1 MPKHFIKSILIFL
14 ISTNSFALLEIGGD
28 FRYNRRVFGTD
39 NQSKSTSRTWGSSIA
54 WHLWKH
60 TAIEINYY
68 DTENTTIVNETVAYD
83 DLSISVLGQSTY
95 VKSQNYGI
103 GLRQAFSSRKAFLQ
117 PSLSL
122 GYAKMFTSSI
132 TNYNIRDDSNGSIS
146 TSVQP
151 TSKNRYDSM
160 FGTFSLK
167 LRLHK
172 RFSLRG
178 SIHTYIRAFD
188 WDGAKNDLKYTV
200 GFTCLL

>member
-1 MPKHFIKSILIFL
+1 MPKHFIKLIFIFL
-14 ISTNSFALLEIGGD
+14 ISLNSHGLIEIGGD
-28 FRYNRRVFGTD
+28 FSYDRNIFGAD
-39 NQSKSTSRTWGSSIA
+39 RQSKSTSRTWGGSIA

-60 TAIEINYY
+60 TAIELNYY
-68 DTENTTIVNETVAYD
+68 QTEDYTIVNETVTYS

-95 VKSQNYGI
+95 RNSQNYGI
-103 GLRQAFSSRKAFLQ
+103 GLRQAFASRKAFLQ

-122 GYAKMFTSSI
+122 GYAKMFSETS
-132 TNYNIRDDSNGSIS
+132 TNYTVRDDSDSSVS
-146 TSVQP
+146 TSIQP
-151 TSKNRYDSM
+151 TTKNRYDSM

-178 SIHTYIRAFD
+178 SVQTYIRAFD
-188 WDGAKNDLKYTV
+188 WNGAKNDLKYTV